1 MCKWVK
7 SRFIQLPGIQRVVA
21 PVPGEQARQCIRPY
35 RVHHFLNYGLVVR
48 FRLLP
53 TPPLGDA
60 VSFSYGQPV
69 FCPMGTSTPLLVRT
83 LRRTSIRVPRVF
95 RFEQSGIGVSTGIH
109 AGRVCSR
116 FLPAI
121 FCVGFFGGNS
131 TLAPSGAKLAGKAPG
146 RRTVYQLVRM
156 TRTEQDLMPGP
167 HPYLTKILTGGPVQ
181 SEIYPIFA
189 IAESNR

>member
-95 RFEQSGIGVSTGIH
+95 RSVSH
-109 AGRVCSR
+109 SDASV
-116 FLPAI
+116 
-121 FCVGFFGGNS
+121 
-131 TLAPSGAKLAGKAPG
+131 
-146 RRTVYQLVRM
+146 Q
-156 TRTEQDLMPGP
+156 RTEHRRDAYHSIEKQGTHAMIRWWNANERRAP
-167 HPYLTKILTGGPVQ
+167 HVSRRGKP
-181 SEIYPIFA
+181 
-189 IAESNR
+189 ESTRSPAGSPRGSVLEA

>member
-95 RFEQSGIGVSTGIH
+95 SLPRQCLRAKKGIH
-109 AGRVCSR
+109 ARRVCYYGDGTTQASYPYPLCLWPVR
-116 FLPAI
+116 ELPPQSSSNA
-121 FCVGFFGGNS
+121 
-131 TLAPSGAKLAGKAPG
+131 
-146 RRTVYQLVRM
+146 QLL
-156 TRTEQDLMPGP
+156 Q
-167 HPYLTKILTGGPVQ
+167 
-181 SEIYPIFA
+181 
-189 IAESNR
+189 

>member
-35 RVHHFLNYGLVVR
+35 RVYHFLNYGLVVR

-83 LRRTSIRVPRVF
+83 FRRTKRRLQPLPPPRKRRLQPLPPPQPLPLSQVSKGKGKGWSLRLRRQTPHQCAEAEAQTSPRIF
-95 RFEQSGIGVSTGIH
+95 PH
-109 AGRVCSR
+109 
-116 FLPAI
+116 LPT
-121 FCVGFFGGNS
+121 S
-131 TLAPSGAKLAGKAPG
+131 
-146 RRTVYQLVRM
+146 RRTLDCGFY
-156 TRTEQDLMPGP
+156 LMESDFQAFQIDELKSRIGELRR
-167 HPYLTKILTGGPVQ
+167 YL
-181 SEIYPIFA
+181 
-189 IAESNR
+189 